1 MLKELLA
8 DMVDQIKDT
17 AGSIIEYPPIEYQ
30 RGIGIDTQARKPHMC
45 WFSAESLLERTTAA
59 AGVLHQCSRGGGS
72 LGCLLFVL
80 SADVRAVLMTS
91 SHSEGQAALGV
102 FGAALH

>member
-45 WFSAESLLERTTAA
+45 WFSAESLLEREPLPLPGCSISVLAGAA
-59 AGVLHQCSRGGGS
+59 AWAAF
-72 LGCLLFVL
+72 CLFFLL
-80 SADVRAVLMTS
+80 TRARY
-91 SHSEGQAALGV
+91 
-102 FGAALH
+102 